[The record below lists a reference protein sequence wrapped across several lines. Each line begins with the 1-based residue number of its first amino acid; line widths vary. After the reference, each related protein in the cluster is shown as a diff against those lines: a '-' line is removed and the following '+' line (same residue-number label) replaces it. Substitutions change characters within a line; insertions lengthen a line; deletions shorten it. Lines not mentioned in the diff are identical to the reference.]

1 MAGKKDIYKYGKNTQ
16 FQARTNRGIAAGSQC
31 YILLPGKCSINKNR
45 VNIDN
50 LCEEEI

>member
-16 FQARTNRGIAAGSQC
+16 FQARSSRGIAAGSQS
-31 YILLPGKCSINKNR
+31 YIHLSRKCLISKNR

-50 LCEEEI
+50 LCEEQI